1 MKTKL
6 ILVAALLVAVVAPSS
21 SQAQSAFTK
30 ITTGAIVTDGGSSY
44 SCAWG
49 DYDNDGFIDLAVAN
63 AWGQDNFLYRNNGNA
78 NGWLL
83 LKLVGSI
90 SSRSAIGAKVSVQAI
105 SQGKRIRQIREVS
118 GSGHNDLRAHFG
130 LGDAT
135 VAETLRIEWP
145 SGIVQELTNVAAR
158 QILTIVEPP
167 RLRAVESGRVQVQG
181 ARDIDYAVEVSND
194 LTAWAGAGLVKGGA
208 EFVDPDAGSHTVR
221 YYRALVPVQ

>member
-1 MKTKL
+1 MRR
-6 ILVAALLVAVVAPSS
+6 I
-21 SQAQSAFTK
+21 
-30 ITTGAIVTDGGSSY
+30 GSVS
-44 SCAWG
+44 
-49 DYDNDGFIDLAVAN
+49 N
-63 AWGQDNFLYRNNGNA
+63 
-78 NGWLL
+78 
-83 LKLVGSI
+83 
-90 SSRSAIGAKVSVQAI
+90 RSAIGAKVRVKATVGGKAI
-105 SQGKRIRQIREVS
+105 EHMRELN
-118 GSGHNDLRAHFG
+118 GGTINHNDLRAHFG

-145 SGIVQELTNVAAR
+145 AGIVQELTNVAAR